1 MILSFSDIDECVA
14 GTHNC
19 SVDAVCN
26 NTKEAYNC
34 TCNPGYQGDGREC
47 QGNSLMWRSNK
58 NVNTFTFTTE
68 ALFQSINLSKI
79 ILTLQEKLLNG
90 KFSG

>member
-1 MILSFSDIDECVA
+1 MILPSSDIDECAV

-26 NTKEAYNC
+26 NTKGAYNC

-47 QGNSLMWRSNK
+47 QGNILMCKSSKTLKAQRGYQKK
-58 NVNTFTFTTE
+58 NHAAF
-68 ALFQSINLSKI
+68 
-79 ILTLQEKLLNG
+79 
-90 KFSG
+90 